1 MEKAENRLPGLLVN
15 SYGFAYMTFTLM
27 MSLALN
33 YYAIFLTDVALIT
46 AAHMGTIMFI
56 THFVDFASI
65 PFSGSIIQKT
75 QFRWGQ
81 FRSWLLIPPI
91 FTAIFFTLTFTNLP
105 VGYSTKVIYL
115 SLAYMI
121 AHVNLNFA
129 FNAHLGLISVV
140 ANNVRERLR
149 MSTRNMQWG
158 MFSQIV
164 FSLVVVKYMLYYF
177 SEKSTTWGYFYTV
190 GILAVVQVFGYW
202 FLFYQTRNYEKYDPD
217 KKLKAAFD
225 LNFKEMVM
233 QVLANKHLRLIM
245 TADVAV
251 NLGIFSLSTFAPYYF
266 KYITGNEQF
275 MVQYTLLLGIGVF
288 ASTLIAPMVVKIF
301 GKRNTYLFAGLWGT
315 VGYCSLRMFGASDP
329 WVYSIIVLVSVLGAG
344 TSYPIRQAMYMDA
357 AEYGYYKTGK
367 DASAFIMSMYTL
379 PTKIA
384 IMIATSGAGY
394 GLALIGFK
402 ANIAQT
408 PEVLNN
414 MMNIICFIPAGS
426 GFTAFLVMLFYSLSD
441 DKLHKI
447 METNAAKKAE
457 AKA

>member
-1 MEKAENRLPGLLVN
+1 
-15 SYGFAYMTFTLM
+15 
-27 MSLALN
+27 
-33 YYAIFLTDVALIT
+33 
-46 AAHMGTIMFI
+46 
-56 THFVDFASI
+56 
-65 PFSGSIIQKT
+65 
-75 QFRWGQ
+75 
-81 FRSWLLIPPI
+81 
-91 FTAIFFTLTFTNLP
+91 
-105 VGYSTKVIYL
+105 
-115 SLAYMI
+115 MI

-177 SEKSTTWGYFYTV
+177 SEQSPTWGYFYTV